1 MLPNLILIGAAR
13 CGTTSLHRYLDLHPD
28 VAMSAEKELDFF
40 SVGARWERGV
50 SWYERQF
57 PSGTLVRGESSPSYS
72 TYPRTRDVPARM
84 ASVVPDARLV
94 YLVRDP
100 IERMLS
106 LYRFARFVLRNESRE
121 LTQAVRDFETS
132 RYVVGSR
139 YALQLEQYLPFY
151 PSERVVVIEQSELRH
166 RRAETMRRIF
176 EFVGLDATL
185 EAPQLAREHN
195 PTQGLRAN
203 RAGHAAIG
211 LLDRAMGP
219 RRAAAFRARVPQAV
233 VRPLLHAPSAP
244 AVELD
249 PSLRGELEAFLG
261 EDAERLRR
269 LTGRRF
275 ETWSV

>member
-1 MLPNLILIGAAR
+1 VLPNLILIGAAR

-249 PSLRGELEAFLG
+249 PSLRGEL
-261 EDAERLRR
+261 
-269 LTGRRF
+269 
-275 ETWSV
+275 

>member
-1 MLPNLILIGAAR
+1 VLPNLIVIGAAR

-28 VAMSAEKELDFF
+28 VAMSANKELDFF
-40 SVGARWERGV
+40 SVDARWERGV

-57 PSGTLVRGESSPSYS
+57 LSGTLVRGESSPSYS

-106 LYRFARFVLRNESRE
+106 LYRFARFVLRNETRE
-121 LTQAVRDFETS
+121 LTEAVRDFETS

-139 YALQLEQYLPFY
+139 YALQLEQYLPLY
-151 PSERVVVIEQSELRH
+151 PIERVFVIEQSDLRH
-166 RRAETMRRIF
+166 RRAETMRLVF
-176 EFVGLDATL
+176 EFVGVDMAF
-185 EAPQLAREHN
+185 EAPQLTREHN

-203 RAGHAAIG
+203 RAGDAAIR
-211 LLDRAMGP
+211 LLDRTLGP
-219 RRAAAFRARVPQAV
+219 RRAAAMRARVPLSV
-233 VRPLLHAPSAP
+233 VRPLLTAPTP
-244 AVELD
+244 PPVELD
-249 PSLRGELEAFLG
+249 PCLRAELEAFLG
-261 EDAERLRR
+261 EDADRLRR

-275 ETWSV
+275 EAWSV